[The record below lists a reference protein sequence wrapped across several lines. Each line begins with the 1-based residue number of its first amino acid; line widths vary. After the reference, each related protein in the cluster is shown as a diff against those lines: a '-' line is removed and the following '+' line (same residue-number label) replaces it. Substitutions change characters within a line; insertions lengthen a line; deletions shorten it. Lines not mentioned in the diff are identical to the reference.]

1 MQIHQ
6 ANAKQVSLLYFCDL
20 HIRLI
25 KNTQQINAARTIV
38 YKSLCWFKY
47 QNEDQLIV
55 SFGFES
61 VIIVW
66 SVSKLDENSLLRLAT
81 LQLHVATLGHPPVPA
96 ADSANYYREYL
107 QARSSPAVTR
117 EGWAAAADINIVK
130 LARNVLLTAC
140 LSISPNILYNCGN
153 KCLNIQNLLLWL
165 LVFNHILFW

>member
-1 MQIHQ
+1 MIS
-6 ANAKQVSLLYFCDL
+6 ND
-20 HIRLI
+20 
-25 KNTQQINAARTIV
+25 
-38 YKSLCWFKY
+38 
-47 QNEDQLIV
+47 DQLIV

-66 SVSKLDENSLLRLAT
+66 SVSKLDEKSLLRLAT
-81 LQLHVATLGHPPVPA
+81 LQLPSMWPPSATPPVPA

-107 QARSSPAVTR
+107 QARSSTAVTR

-153 KCLNIQNLLLWL
+153 KCLNI
-165 LVFNHILFW
+165 